1 VAGSTATSEL
11 VATTNTYQTG
21 NAGLTNIFVA
31 IIDTTPGNG
40 FPILYFSYAGGTG
53 EDIPLAMVLDS
64 SNNIY
69 LTGTTDSTDFPT
81 AGSSVQTAG
90 AGSNIISAFVL
101 ELNPGLSSGTSSLVY
116 SSYLGGTTG
125 NQSANGIALDSGGN
139 IYVIGSTK
147 ATDFPVTASAYQ
159 SALNGLQD
167 AFLSKISPASS
178 TLAYSTY
185 LGGELED
192 DGRGIAIASNGQVYF
207 AANTNSTQ
215 FPLAGASYGSSLAGN
230 YDIIIGAMDMT
241 QSGSGS
247 LVYATYFGG
256 SDNDVVR
263 KLALDASGNL
273 LLTGYTLSSD
283 FPVTKDAIQPAY
295 GGNGDAF
302 ILVVNPANPAFLLY
316 SSYLGGADGEVGFDI
331 AADAAGFLYVTGY
344 TISANFPTTV
354 DAPQPGWGR
363 GIDVFVTKLQR
374 GVAGL
379 AGLQWS
385 TYFGGAGAHSGLALV
400 VGLDGTIY
408 VAGYA
413 GNQFPTTSG
422 ATQATFDSGYS
433 DGFILVMSQP

>member
-1 VAGSTATSEL
+1 
-11 VATTNTYQTG
+11 
-21 NAGLTNIFVA
+21 
-31 IIDTTPGNG
+31 
-40 FPILYFSYAGGTG
+40 
-53 EDIPLAMVLDS
+53 
-64 SNNIY
+64 
-69 LTGTTDSTDFPT
+69 
-81 AGSSVQTAG
+81 
-90 AGSNIISAFVL
+90 
-101 ELNPGLSSGTSSLVY
+101 
-116 SSYLGGTTG
+116 
-125 NQSANGIALDSGGN
+125 
-139 IYVIGSTK
+139 
-147 ATDFPVTASAYQ
+147 
-159 SALNGLQD
+159 LQD

-230 YDIIIGAMDMT
+230 YDIIIGAMDMA

-385 TYFGGAGAHSGLALV
+385 TYFGGTGAHSGLALV
-400 VGLDGTIY
+400 VGPGGTIY

-413 GNQFPTTSG
+413 GSQFPTTSG
-422 ATQATFDSGYS
+422 ATQGAFDSGYS